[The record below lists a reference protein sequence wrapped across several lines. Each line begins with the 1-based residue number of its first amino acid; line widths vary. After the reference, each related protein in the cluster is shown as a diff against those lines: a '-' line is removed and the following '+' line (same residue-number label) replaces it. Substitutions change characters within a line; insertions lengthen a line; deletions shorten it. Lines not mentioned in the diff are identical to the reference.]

1 MRQAGWMM
9 AVMMTTASPAAM
21 AAGETRSAVPPTA
34 PQQSEQEPEPG
45 APGGGEGPGEDVE
58 EVVITGA
65 PPRGSVPGDVK
76 PELVLGPA
84 DIRAYGVGS
93 LAELLTELE
102 PQTRS
107 GRGRGGGAPVLL
119 LSGRR
124 ISGFGEIR
132 DIPPEAIERI
142 DILPEEAALKLGY
155 RADQRVVN
163 IVLRRRFRSFTGE
176 VEAGMATAG
185 GTSGQELQLGM
196 LRLNPN
202 GRLNLNLEY
211 ERDSMLLE
219 SERDIRQDPAAPR
232 PDIGFR
238 SLRPETQSLTM
249 NGVLSRNIGK
259 TVATANL
266 RMEQNWSDS
275 LLGLPTGGSDPL
287 ERSGSTNTLQGGVS
301 LNGDISTKW
310 RWSLTGNWDRVES
323 RTLTDRDTGLTDW
336 ARSVSNVGSID
347 GLVNGPIADLPA
359 GAINTSL
366 RLSGRTSDLD
376 AESRRGG
383 AYTATDIGRTSGSA
397 RANLDLPIASRSKAV
412 LSPLGNL
419 SLNANAEVEQLSD
432 FGTLVTYGY
441 GANWSPVDGLR
452 MLASFTEEEGA
463 PSAQQLGNP
472 VVVTPNVRVFDFV
485 RGETVEITRTDGG
498 NPGLSADN
506 RSVMKLGLNYQP
518 VQKLDLS
525 FNLDYTKSTIRNPIA
540 GFPTATAEIE
550 AAFPDRFE
558 REPDLPDGTR
568 GQLIRI
574 DNRPVN
580 FARSERE
587 QLRWGIN
594 FSAPIS
600 SPLASKAAEEF
611 HARREA
617 AIAARQ
623 ARQQQEGQHPGQP
636 GEAAPEGAPPGEAAQ
651 RPRGEGGGGPRAGGG
666 GRGPG
671 GGGFGGGGF
680 GGGRGG
686 GGGGGGRFQFGIFHT
701 VALTDQVVIREG
713 LPVLDLLDG
722 SATGSRGGSPRHQ
735 VEVRTGVVRDGIG
748 LRLNAD
754 WQSATQVDGGTTG
767 AGQLRFDDFT
777 TVNLRL
783 FANLGPQFKFV
794 RDNRWLAGT
803 RIVLSVDNVFDS
815 RLKVTDASGAT
826 PYSYQPALLDPVG
839 RTVRIS
845 VRKLFF

>member
-1 MRQAGWMM
+1 MRQAAWMT
-9 AVMMTTASPAAM
+9 AVLMTTVSPVAM
-21 AAGETRSAVPPTA
+21 AADQTGSSAPSAT
-34 PQQSEQEPEPG
+34 PQQAEQEPEPS
-45 APGGGEGPGEDVE
+45 APGGSAMGDDVE
-58 EVVITGA
+58 EVVITGSA
-65 PPRGSVPGDVK
+65 PRGSVPGDVK
-76 PELVLGPA
+76 PELVLNPA

-163 IVLRRRFRSFTGE
+163 IVLRRRFRSFT
-176 VEAGMATAG
+176 VELDGSAATGGGTAG
-185 GTSGQELQLGM
+185 QDVELSM

-202 GRLNLNLEY
+202 GRINLDLEY
-211 ERDSMLLE
+211 ERDSTLLE
-219 SERDIRQDPAAPR
+219 SERDIIPDSAFPR
-232 PDIGFR
+232 PDTQFR
-238 SLRPETQSLTM
+238 SLRPETQNLTM

-275 LLGLPTGGSDPL
+275 LLGLPTGRTDPL
-287 ERSGSTNTLQGGVS
+287 ERSSETNTLQGGVS

-310 RWSLTGNWDRVES
+310 RWSLTGNWDRIES

-336 ARSVSNVGSID
+336 AQSVSNVGSID
-347 GLVNGPIADLPA
+347 GLVNGPLAELPA

-376 AESRRGG
+376 AQSRRAGQ
-383 AYTATDIGRTSGSA
+383 YVATDIGRTSGSA
-397 RANLDLPIASRSKAV
+397 RANLDLPIASRNKDV
-412 LSPLGNL
+412 LSPIGNL

-432 FGTLVTYGY
+432 FGTLFTYGY

-472 VVVTPNVRVFDFV
+472 VLDTPNVRVFDFI
-485 RGETVEITRTDGG
+485 RGETVDISRRDGG

-518 VQKLDLS
+518 VQKIDLS
-525 FNLDYTKSTIRNPIA
+525 FNVDYTKSIVRDPIA
-540 GFPTATAEIE
+540 SFPTATAEIE
-550 AAFPDRFE
+550 AAFPDRFT
-558 REPDLPDGTR
+558 RAAPLPGQTI
-568 GQLIRI
+568 GQLISI

-587 QLRWGIN
+587 QIRWGIN
-594 FSAPIS
+594 FSAPIA
-600 SPLASKAAEEF
+600 SPLARKAAEEF
-611 HARREA
+611 RSRREA
-617 AIAARQ
+617 MVAARQ
-623 ARQQQEGQHPGQP
+623 AQQGQAGEGSAVPP
-636 GEAAPEGAPPGEAAQ
+636 PPGGE
-651 RPRGEGGGGPRAGGG
+651 RPRGEGAQGPGRQRGPGGGPGFGG

-671 GGGFGGGGF
+671 GPGGFGGGP
-680 GGGRGG
+680 G
-686 GGGGGGRFQFGIFHT
+686 GGGGGGRLQFGVFHT
-701 VALTDQVVIREG
+701 VALTDRIEIRDG
-713 LPVLDLLDG
+713 LPALDLLDG

-735 VEVRTGVVRDGIG
+735 VEVRAGVVRDGIG

-754 WQSATQVDGGTTG
+754 WQSATRVDGGTSG

-777 TVNLRL
+777 TVGVRL

-794 RDNRWLAGT
+794 RDNRWLVGT
-803 RIVLSVDNVFDS
+803 RVVLSVDNVFDS
-815 RLKVTDASGAT
+815 RLQVSDATGGT
-826 PYSYQPALLDPVG
+826 PYSYQPTLLDPVG

>member
-1 MRQAGWMM
+1 MRQSAWMTALWM
-9 AVMMTTASPAAM
+9 TAVSPAAM
-21 AAGETRSAVPPTA
+21 AAAQTGAPAPAAVP
-34 PQQSEQEPEPG
+34 QQAEPEQEPG
-45 APGGGEGPGEDVE
+45 APGGAMGDDVE
-58 EVVITGA
+58 EVVITGSA
-65 PPRGSVPGDVK
+65 PRGSVPGDVK
-76 PELVLGPA
+76 PELVLNPA

-132 DIPPEAIERI
+132 DIPPEAIERV

-163 IVLRRRFRSFTGE
+163 IVLRRRFRSFTVELEGGAATDGGTGGQE
-176 VEAGMATAG
+176 VEL
-185 GTSGQELQLGM
+185 SL

-202 GRLNLNLEY
+202 GRLNLDLEY
-211 ERDSMLLE
+211 ERDTALLE
-219 SERDIRQDPAAPR
+219 SEREIIPDPSAPPR
-232 PDIGFR
+232 TDLDFR
-238 SLRPETQSLTM
+238 TLRPATENVAL

-275 LLGLPTGGSDPL
+275 LLGLPTGSPAPL
-287 ERSGSTNTLQGGVS
+287 ERSSETNTLQGGVS
-301 LNGDISTKW
+301 FNGDISTKW

-323 RTLTDRDTGLTDW
+323 RTLTDRDTGRTDW

-347 GLVNGPIADLPA
+347 ALVNGPVAELPA

-366 RLSGRTSDLD
+366 RINARTSDFD
-376 AESRRGG
+376 AESRRATG
-383 AYTATDIGRTSGSA
+383 YTATDIGRTSGSV
-397 RANLDLPIASRSKAV
+397 RGNIDLPIASRTRAP
-412 LSPLGNL
+412 LGPLGNL

-432 FGTLVTYGY
+432 FGTLLTYGY

-472 VVVTPNVRVFDFV
+472 VVDTPNVRVFDFV
-485 RGETVEITRTDGG
+485 RGETVDITRRDGG
-498 NPGLSADN
+498 NPGLVADN

-525 FNLDYTKSTIRNPIA
+525 FNVDYTKSIIRDPIA
-540 GFPTATAEIE
+540 SFPTATAEIE
-550 AAFPDRFE
+550 AAFPDRFV
-558 REPDLPDGTR
+558 RDGSGR
-568 GQLIRI
+568 LVRI

-587 QLRWGIN
+587 QIRWGIN
-594 FSAPIS
+594 FSAPIA
-600 SPLASKAAEEF
+600 SPLSRKAAEEF
-611 HARREA
+611 RARREA
-617 AIAARQ
+617 MIAARE
-623 ARQQQEGQHPGQP
+623 RQQQQGQPQPGQA
-636 GEAAPEGAPPGEAAQ
+636 GDAAPQTPPEGARP
-651 RPRGEGGGGPRAGGG
+651 PRGEGGPGAGPGGG

-671 GGGFGGGGF
+671 GGGFGGF

-686 GGGGGGRFQFGIFHT
+686 GGPGGGGRLQFGVFHT
-701 VALTDQVVIREG
+701 VALTDRIEIRDG
-713 LPVLDLLDG
+713 VPALDLLDG

-735 VEVRTGVVRDGIG
+735 VEVRAGVVRDGIG

-754 WQSATQVDGGTTG
+754 WQSATRVDGGTTG
-767 AGQLRFDDFT
+767 AGQLRFDDFA

-783 FANLGPQFKFV
+783 FANFGPQFKFV

-803 RIVLSVDNVFDS
+803 RVVLSVDNIFDN
-815 RLKVTDASGAT
+815 RLKVTDATGGT
-826 PYSYQPALLDPVG
+826 PYSYQPTLLDPVG

>member
-1 MRQAGWMM
+1 MRQAAWMM
-9 AVMMTTASPAAM
+9 AVLMTTASPAAM
-21 AAGETRSAVPPTA
+21 ASAQSGSVAPSAA
-34 PQQSEQEPEPG
+34 PQQRGQDPDPG
-45 APGGGEGPGEDVE
+45 APGGGDMAEDVE
-58 EVVITGA
+58 EVVVTGSA
-65 PPRGSVPGDVK
+65 PRGSVPGDVK
-76 PELVLGPA
+76 PELVLNPA

-163 IVLRRRFRSFTGE
+163 IVLRRRFRSFT
-176 VEAGMATAG
+176 VELDGSAATDGGTAG
-185 GTSGQELQLGM
+185 QDVELSM

-202 GRLNLNLEY
+202 GRINLDLEY

-219 SERDIRQDPAAPR
+219 SERDIVQDPASPR
-232 PDIGFR
+232 SDIDFR
-238 SLRPETQSLTM
+238 SLRPATQSLTM

-275 LLGLPTGGSDPL
+275 LLGLPTGGTDPL
-287 ERSGSTNTLQGGVS
+287 ERSSSTNTLQGGVS
-301 LNGDISTKW
+301 FNGDISTKW
-310 RWSLTGNWDRVES
+310 RWSLTGNWDRAET
-323 RTLTDRDTGLTDW
+323 RTLTDRNTGLTDW
-336 ARSVSNVGSID
+336 AQSVSNVGSVD
-347 GLVNGPIADLPA
+347 GLVNGPLADLPA
-359 GAINTSL
+359 GAINSSL
-366 RLSGRTSDLD
+366 RLAARTSDFD
-376 AESRRGG
+376 AQSRRAGV
-383 AYTATDIGRTSGSA
+383 YTVTDIGRTSGSA
-397 RANLDLPIASRSKAV
+397 RANIDLPIASRSKAV
-412 LSPLGNL
+412 LGPLGNL

-432 FGTLVTYGY
+432 FGTLLTYGY
-441 GANWSPVDGLR
+441 GVNWSPIDGLR

-472 VVVTPNVRVFDFV
+472 VVATPNVRVFDFV
-485 RGETVEITRTDGG
+485 RGETVDIIRTDGG

-518 VQKLDLS
+518 IQKLDLS
-525 FNLDYTKSTIRNPIA
+525 FNLDYTKITIRNPISS
-540 GFPTATAEIE
+540 FPTATAEIE

-558 REPDLPDGTR
+558 RDGA

-600 SPLASKAAEEF
+600 SPLARKAAEEF
-611 HARREA
+611 RARREA
-617 AIAARQ
+617 MIAARQ
-623 ARQQQEGQHPGQP
+623 RQQQQGQPQPGQA
-636 GEAAPEGAPPGEAAQ
+636 GENAPPPPEGAGP
-651 RPRGEGGGGPRAGGG
+651 RRGEGAPGAGPGGGPRFGGGG

-671 GGGFGGGGF
+671 GGGFGGF
-680 GGGRGG
+680 GGPG
-686 GGGGGGRFQFGIFHT
+686 GGGGGGRLQFGVFHT
-701 VALTDQVVIREG
+701 VALTDRITIRDG
-713 LPVLDLLDG
+713 LPELDLLGG

-735 VEVRTGVVRDGIG
+735 VEVRAGVVRDGIG

-754 WQSATQVDGGTTG
+754 WQSATRVAGG
-767 AGQLRFDDFT
+767 
-777 TVNLRL
+777 RL
-783 FANLGPQFKFV
+783 APVSFAS
-794 RDNRWLAGT
+794 T
-803 RIVLSVDNVFDS
+803 IS
-815 RLKVTDASGAT
+815 RL
-826 PYSYQPALLDPVG
+826 
-839 RTVRIS
+839 
-845 VRKLFF
+845 

>member
-1 MRQAGWMM
+1 MRQAAWMT
-9 AVMMTTASPAAM
+9 AVLMTTVSPVAM
-21 AAGETRSAVPPTA
+21 AADQTGSSAPSAT
-34 PQQSEQEPEPG
+34 PQQAEQEPEPS
-45 APGGGEGPGEDVE
+45 APGGSAMGDDVE
-58 EVVITGA
+58 EVVITGSA
-65 PPRGSVPGDVK
+65 PRGSVPGDVK
-76 PELVLGPA
+76 PELVLNPA

-163 IVLRRRFRSFTGE
+163 IVLRRRFRSFT
-176 VEAGMATAG
+176 VELDGSAATGGGTAG
-185 GTSGQELQLGM
+185 QDVELSM

-202 GRLNLNLEY
+202 GRINLDLEY
-211 ERDSMLLE
+211 ERDSTLLE
-219 SERDIRQDPAAPR
+219 SERDIIPDPAFPR
-232 PDIGFR
+232 PDTQFR
-238 SLRPETQSLTM
+238 SLRPETQNLTM

-275 LLGLPTGGSDPL
+275 LLGLPTGRTDPL
-287 ERSGSTNTLQGGVS
+287 ERSSETNTLQGGVS
-301 LNGDISTKW
+301 FNGDISTKW

-336 ARSVSNVGSID
+336 AQSVSNVGSID
-347 GLVNGPIADLPA
+347 GLVNGPLAELPA

-376 AESRRGG
+376 AQSRRAGQ
-383 AYTATDIGRTSGSA
+383 YVATDIGRTSGSA
-397 RANLDLPIASRSKAV
+397 RANLDLPIASRNKDV
-412 LSPLGNL
+412 LSPIGNL

-432 FGTLVTYGY
+432 FGTLFTYGY

-472 VVVTPNVRVFDFV
+472 VLDTPNVRVFDFV
-485 RGETVEITRTDGG
+485 RGESVDITRRDGG

-518 VQKLDLS
+518 VQKIDLS
-525 FNLDYTKSTIRNPIA
+525 FNVDYTKSIVRDPIA
-540 GFPTATAEIE
+540 SFPTATAEIE
-550 AAFPDRFE
+550 AAFPDRFV
-558 REPDLPDGTR
+558 RDGSGR
-568 GQLIRI
+568 LIRI

-587 QLRWGIN
+587 QIRWGIN
-594 FSAPIS
+594 FSAPIA
-600 SPLASKAAEEF
+600 SPLARKAAEEF
-611 HARREA
+611 RARREA
-617 AIAARQ
+617 MIAARQ
-623 ARQQQEGQHPGQP
+623 AQQGQAG
-636 GEAAPEGAPPGEAAQ
+636 EGAAGQSPAGGGE
-651 RPRGEGGGGPRAGGG
+651 RPRGEGAQGPGGQRGPGGGPGFGG

-671 GGGFGGGGF
+671 GPGGFGGGGF
-680 GGGRGG
+680 GGGGPGG
-686 GGGGGGRFQFGIFHT
+686 PGGGGRLQFGVFHT
-701 VALTDQVVIREG
+701 VALTDRIEIRDG
-713 LPVLDLLDG
+713 LPALDLLDG

-735 VEVRTGVVRDGIG
+735 VEVRAGVVRDGIG

-754 WQSATQVDGGTTG
+754 WQSATRVDGGATG

-777 TVNLRL
+777 TVGVRL

-794 RDNRWLAGT
+794 RDNRWLVGT
-803 RIVLSVDNVFDS
+803 RVVLSVDNVFDS
-815 RLKVTDASGAT
+815 RLQVTNATGGT
-826 PYSYQPALLDPVG
+826 PYSYQPTLLDPVG

>member
-1 MRQAGWMM
+1 MRQAAWMT
-9 AVMMTTASPAAM
+9 AVLMTTVSPVAM
-21 AAGETRSAVPPTA
+21 AADQTGSSAPSAT
-34 PQQSEQEPEPG
+34 PQQAEQEPEPS
-45 APGGGEGPGEDVE
+45 APGGSAMGDDVE
-58 EVVITGA
+58 EVVITGSA
-65 PPRGSVPGDVK
+65 PRGSVPGDVK
-76 PELVLGPA
+76 PELVLNPA

-163 IVLRRRFRSFTGE
+163 IVLRRRFRSFT
-176 VEAGMATAG
+176 VELDGSAATGGGTAG
-185 GTSGQELQLGM
+185 QDVELSM

-202 GRLNLNLEY
+202 GRINLDLEY
-211 ERDSMLLE
+211 ERDSTLLE
-219 SERDIRQDPAAPR
+219 SERDIIPDPAFPR
-232 PDIGFR
+232 PDTQFR
-238 SLRPETQSLTM
+238 SLRPETQNLTM

-275 LLGLPTGGSDPL
+275 LLGLPTGRTDPL
-287 ERSGSTNTLQGGVS
+287 ERSSETNTLQGGVS
-301 LNGDISTKW
+301 FNGDISTKW
-310 RWSLTGNWDRVES
+310 RWSLTGNWDRIES
-323 RTLTDRDTGLTDW
+323 RTLTDRDTGWTDW
-336 ARSVSNVGSID
+336 ARSISNVGSID
-347 GLVNGPIADLPA
+347 AMVNGPVAELPA

-366 RLSGRTSDLD
+366 RINGRTSDFD
-376 AESRRGG
+376 AESRRETG
-383 AYTATDIGRTSGSA
+383 YVATDIGRTSGSA
-397 RANLDLPIASRSKAV
+397 RANVDLPIASRNKDV
-412 LSPLGNL
+412 LSPIGNL

-432 FGTLVTYGY
+432 FGTLFTYGY

-472 VVVTPNVRVFDFV
+472 VLDTPNVRVFDFV
-485 RGETVEITRTDGG
+485 RGESVDITRRDGG

-518 VQKLDLS
+518 VQKIDLS
-525 FNLDYTKSTIRNPIA
+525 FNVDYTKSIVRDPIA
-540 GFPTATAEIE
+540 SFPTATAEIE
-550 AAFPDRFE
+550 AAFPDRFV
-558 REPDLPDGTR
+558 REPDAPDGTR
-568 GQLIRI
+568 GRLIQI

-587 QLRWGIN
+587 QVRWGIN
-594 FSAPIS
+594 FSAPIA
-600 SPLASKAAEEF
+600 SPLARKAAEEF
-611 HARREA
+611 RARREA
-617 AIAARQ
+617 MIAARQ
-623 ARQQQEGQHPGQP
+623 AQQGQAGEGAAGQP
-636 GEAAPEGAPPGEAAQ
+636 PAGGGE
-651 RPRGEGGGGPRAGGG
+651 RPRGEGAQGSGGQRGPGGGPGFGG

-671 GGGFGGGGF
+671 GPGGPGGFGGGP
-680 GGGRGG
+680 
-686 GGGGGGRFQFGIFHT
+686 GGGGRLQFGVFHT
-701 VALTDQVVIREG
+701 VALTDRIEIRDG
-713 LPVLDLLDG
+713 LPALDLLDG

-735 VEVRTGVVRDGIG
+735 VEVRAGVVRDGIG

-754 WQSATQVDGGTTG
+754 WQSATRVDGGTTG

-777 TVNLRL
+777 TVGVRL

-794 RDNRWLAGT
+794 RDNRWLVGT
-803 RIVLSVDNVFDS
+803 RVVLSVDNVFDS
-815 RLKVTDASGAT
+815 RLQVTDATGGT
-826 PYSYQPALLDPVG
+826 PYSYQPTLLDPVG

>member
-1 MRQAGWMM
+1 MRQAAWIL
-9 AVMMTTASPAAM
+9 AVLMTTASPAAM
-21 AAGETRSAVPPTA
+21 ATGQTAPAAPSAA
-34 PQQSEQEPEPG
+34 PQQGEQEPDPG
-45 APGGGEGPGEDVE
+45 APGGSAEMGEDVE

-76 PELVLGPA
+76 PELVLNPA

-107 GRGRGGGAPVLL
+107 GRGRGGGMPVLL

-124 ISGFGEIR
+124 ISGFSEIR

-163 IVLRRRFRSFTGE
+163 IVLRRRFRSFTAELDGT
-176 VEAGMATAG
+176 MATDGGAG
-185 GTSGQELQLGM
+185 GQDVELSM

-202 GRLNLNLEY
+202 GRINLDLEY
-211 ERDSMLLE
+211 ERDTMLLE
-219 SERDIRQDPAAPR
+219 SERDIIPDPVGPPR
-232 PDIGFR
+232 SDLEFR
-238 SLRPETQSLTM
+238 SLRPETHSLTA
-249 NGVLSRNIGK
+249 NGVFSRNIGK

-266 RMEQNWSDS
+266 RMEQKWSDS
-275 LLGLPTGGSDPL
+275 LLGLPTGGTDPL
-287 ERSGSTNTLQGGVS
+287 ERSNSTNTLQGGVS
-301 LNGDISTKW
+301 FNGDISTTW

-336 ARSVSNVGSID
+336 AQSVSNVGSID
-347 GLVNGPIADLPA
+347 GLINGPVANLPA
-359 GAINTSL
+359 GAVNTSL

-376 AESRRGG
+376 AQSRRDG
-383 AYTATDIGRTSGSA
+383 AYVATDIGRTSGSA
-397 RANLDLPIASRSKAV
+397 RANLDLPIASRSRAV

-441 GANWSPVDGLR
+441 GANWSPIDGLR

-472 VVVTPNVRVFDFV
+472 VVATPNVRVFDFV

-506 RSVMKLGLNYQP
+506 RSVMKLGLNFQP

-525 FNLDYTKSTIRNPIA
+525 FNLDYTRSTIRNPISS
-540 GFPTATAEIE
+540 FPTATAEIE

-558 REPDLPDGTR
+558 RDGA

-574 DNRPVN
+574 DNRPIN

-594 FSAPIS
+594 FSAPIA
-600 SPLASKAAEEF
+600 SPLARKAAEEF
-611 HARREA
+611 RARREA
-617 AIAARQ
+617 MITARQ
-623 ARQQQEGQHPGQP
+623 ARQQAGQQP
-636 GEAAPEGAPPGEAAQ
+636 GEAAPPGEGAQ

-671 GGGFGGGGF
+671 GGGFGGG
-680 GGGRGG
+680 RG

-701 VALTDQVVIREG
+701 VALTDQVVIRDG

-722 SATGSRGGSPRHQ
+722 SATGSRGGSSRHQ
-735 VEVRTGVVRDGIG
+735 IEVRTGLVRDGIG

-754 WQSATQVDGGTTG
+754 WQSATRVNGGTTG

-815 RLKVTDASGAT
+815 RLKVTDGT
-826 PYSYQPALLDPVG
+826 GEVPYSYQSALLDPVG

>member
-1 MRQAGWMM
+1 MRQAAWMT
-9 AVMMTTASPAAM
+9 AVLMTTASPVAM
-21 AAGETRSAVPPTA
+21 AAVQTESAA
-34 PQQSEQEPEPG
+34 AQQSEQEPEPG
-45 APGGGEGPGEDVE
+45 APGGAGEGMGEDVE

-76 PELVLGPA
+76 PELVLSPA

-107 GRGRGGGAPVLL
+107 GRGRGGGGPVLL

-163 IVLRRRFRSFTGE
+163 IVLRRRFRSFT
-176 VEAGMATAG
+176 VELDGSVATDGGAG
-185 GTSGQELQLGM
+185 GQDVELSM
-196 LRLNPN
+196 LRLNPD
-202 GRLNLNLEY
+202 GRVNLDVEY

-219 SERDIRQDPAAPR
+219 SERDIVQDPAAPPR
-232 PDIGFR
+232 TDLDFR
-238 SLRPETQSLTM
+238 SLRPETQNLTI

-275 LLGLPTGGSDPL
+275 LLGLPTGGADPL
-287 ERSGSTNTLQGGVS
+287 ERSSNTNTLQGGVS
-301 LNGDISTKW
+301 LNGDLSTKW
-310 RWSLTGNWDRVES
+310 RWSLTGNWDRAES

-347 GLVNGPIADLPA
+347 GLVNGPLAELPA
-359 GAINTSL
+359 GAINSSL

-376 AESRRGG
+376 AESRRSGQ
-383 AYTATDIGRTSGSA
+383 YVATDIGRTSGSA
-397 RANLDLPIASRSKAV
+397 RANIDLPIANRSKAV
-412 LSPLGNL
+412 LGVLGNL
-419 SLNANAEVEQLSD
+419 SLNANAELEQLSD
-432 FGTLVTYGY
+432 FGTLLTYGY
-441 GANWSPVDGLR
+441 GANWSPIDGLR

-472 VVVTPNVRVFDFV
+472 VVATPNVRVFDFV
-485 RGETVEITRTDGG
+485 RGETVDITRTDGG

-525 FNLDYTKSTIRNPIA
+525 LNVDYTKSVIRNPIA

-550 AAFPDRFE
+550 AAFPDRFT
-558 REPDLPDGTR
+558 REPDLPDGTPGR
-568 GQLIRI
+568 LTRI
-574 DNRPVN
+574 DNRPLN

-587 QLRWGIN
+587 QLRWGLN
-594 FSAPIS
+594 LSAPIS
-600 SPLASKAAEEF
+600 SPLARKAAEDF
-611 HARREA
+611 RARREA
-617 AIAARQ
+617 MVAARQ
-623 ARQQQEGQHPGQP
+623 ARQKQQGGQP
-636 GEAAPEGAPPGEAAQ
+636 GEASSQTPPSADGAQPPRRE
-651 RPRGEGGGGPRAGGG
+651 GGPRFGGG
-666 GRGPG
+666 ARGP
-671 GGGFGGGGF
+671 GGGGF

-686 GGGGGGRFQFGIFHT
+686 GPGGAGGGGRLQLGVFHT
-701 VALTDQVVIREG
+701 VALTDRITIRDG
-713 LPVLDLLDG
+713 LPELDLLDG

-735 VEVRTGVVRDGIG
+735 VEVRAGVVRDGIG

-754 WQSATQVDGGTTG
+754 WQSATRVDGGATG
-767 AGQLRFDDFT
+767 AGQLRFGDFT

-794 RDNRWLAGT
+794 RDNRWLTGT
-803 RIVLSVDNVFDS
+803 RVVLSVDNVFDS
-815 RLKVTDASGAT
+815 RLKVTDAAGVT

>member
-1 MRQAGWMM
+1 MRQAAWIT
-9 AVMMTTASPAAM
+9 AILMTTASPAAM
-21 AAGETRSAVPPTA
+21 AAGQTQSAAPTAA
-34 PQQSEQEPEPG
+34 PQQTEQEPEPG
-45 APGGGEGPGEDVE
+45 APGGSGDAMGEDVE

-76 PELVLGPA
+76 PELVLNPA

-107 GRGRGGGAPVLL
+107 GRGRGGGSPVLL

-163 IVLRRRFRSFTGE
+163 IVLRRRFRSFTAE
-176 VEAGMATAG
+176 LEAGLATDG
-185 GTSGQELQLGM
+185 GRDGQEAQLSM

-202 GRLNLNLEY
+202 GRLNLNFEY

-219 SERDIRQDPAAPR
+219 SERDIVQDPASPR
-232 PDIGFR
+232 NDIEFR

-275 LLGLPTGGSDPL
+275 LLGLPSIGGTDPL
-287 ERSGSTNTLQGGVS
+287 ERSGNTNTLQGGVA
-301 LNGDISTKW
+301 LNGDLSTKW
-310 RWSLTGNWDRVES
+310 RWSLTGNWDRVET
-323 RTLTDRDTGLTDW
+323 RTITDRDGGYTDW

-347 GLVNGPIADLPA
+347 AMVNGPVAELPA

-366 RLSGRTSDLD
+366 RLAGRTSDLD
-376 AESRRGG
+376 AESRRAG

-441 GANWSPVDGLR
+441 GANWSPIDGLR

-472 VVVTPNVRVFDFV
+472 VVATPNVRVFDFV
-485 RGETVEITRTDGG
+485 RGETVDITRVDGG

-518 VQKLDLS
+518 IQKIDLS
-525 FNLDYTKSTIRNPIA
+525 FNLDYTKSTIRNPISS
-540 GFPTATAEIE
+540 FPTATAEIE

-558 REPDLPDGTR
+558 RDGS

-600 SPLASKAAEEF
+600 SPLARKAAEEF
-611 HARREA
+611 RARREA
-617 AIAARQ
+617 MIAARQ
-623 ARQQQEGQHPGQP
+623 ARQQAGQQPGQP
-636 GEAAPEGAPPGEAAQ
+636 GEAAPEGSPPGEGAQ

-701 VALTDQVVIREG
+701 VALTDQVVIRDG

-754 WQSATQVDGGTTG
+754 WQSATRVDGGTTG

-815 RLKVTDASGAT
+815 RLKVTDASGTT

>member
-1 MRQAGWMM
+1 MRQAAWMT
-9 AVMMTTASPAAM
+9 AVLMTTVSPVAM
-21 AAGETRSAVPPTA
+21 AADQTGSSAPSAT
-34 PQQSEQEPEPG
+34 PQQAEQEPEPS
-45 APGGGEGPGEDVE
+45 APGGSAMGDDVE
-58 EVVITGA
+58 EVVITGSA
-65 PPRGSVPGDVK
+65 PRGSVPGDVK
-76 PELVLGPA
+76 PELVLNPA

-163 IVLRRRFRSFTGE
+163 IVLRRRFRSFT
-176 VEAGMATAG
+176 VELDGSAATGGGTAG
-185 GTSGQELQLGM
+185 QDVELSM

-202 GRLNLNLEY
+202 GRINLDLEY
-211 ERDSMLLE
+211 ERDSTLLE
-219 SERDIRQDPAAPR
+219 SERDIIPDPAFPR
-232 PDIGFR
+232 PDTQFR
-238 SLRPETQSLTM
+238 SLRPETQNLTM
-249 NGVLSRNIGK
+249 NGVFSRNIGK

-275 LLGLPTGGSDPL
+275 LLGLPTGRTEPL
-287 ERSGSTNTLQGGVS
+287 ERSSETNTLQGGVS
-301 LNGDISTKW
+301 FNGDISTKW
-310 RWSLTGNWDRVES
+310 RWSLTGNWDRIES
-323 RTLTDRDTGLTDW
+323 RTLTDRDTGWTDW
-336 ARSVSNVGSID
+336 ARSISNVGSID
-347 GLVNGPIADLPA
+347 AMVNGPVAELPA

-366 RLSGRTSDLD
+366 RINGRTSDFD
-376 AESRRGG
+376 AESRRETG
-383 AYTATDIGRTSGSA
+383 YTATDIGRTSGSA
-397 RANLDLPIASRSKAV
+397 RANLDLPIASRNKDV
-412 LSPLGNL
+412 LSLIGNL

-432 FGTLVTYGY
+432 FGTLFTYGY

-472 VVVTPNVRVFDFV
+472 VLDTPNVRVFDFV
-485 RGETVEITRTDGG
+485 RGESVDITRRDGG

-518 VQKLDLS
+518 VQKIDLS
-525 FNLDYTKSTIRNPIA
+525 FNVDYTKSIVRDPIA
-540 GFPTATAEIE
+540 SFPTATAEIE
-550 AAFPDRFE
+550 AAFPDRFV
-558 REPDLPDGTR
+558 RDGSGR
-568 GQLIRI
+568 LIRI

-587 QLRWGIN
+587 QIRWGIN
-594 FSAPIS
+594 FSAPIA
-600 SPLASKAAEEF
+600 SPLARKAAEEF
-611 HARREA
+611 RARREA
-617 AIAARQ
+617 MIAARQ
-623 ARQQQEGQHPGQP
+623 AQQGQAGEGAAGQP
-636 GEAAPEGAPPGEAAQ
+636 PAGGGE
-651 RPRGEGGGGPRAGGG
+651 RPRGDGAQGPGGQRGPGGGPGFGG

-671 GGGFGGGGF
+671 GPGGPGGFGGGP
-680 GGGRGG
+680 GGP
-686 GGGGGGRFQFGIFHT
+686 GGGGRLQFGVFHT
-701 VALTDQVVIREG
+701 VALTDRIEIRDG
-713 LPVLDLLDG
+713 LPALDLLDG

-735 VEVRTGVVRDGIG
+735 VEVRAGVVRDGIG

-754 WQSATQVDGGTTG
+754 WQSATRVDGGTSG

-777 TVNLRL
+777 TVGVRL

-794 RDNRWLAGT
+794 RDNRWLVGT
-803 RIVLSVDNVFDS
+803 RVVLSVDNVFDS
-815 RLKVTDASGAT
+815 RLQVTNATGGT
-826 PYSYQPALLDPVG
+826 PYSYQPTLLDPVG

>member
-1 MRQAGWMM
+1 MRHAAWMTAVLM
-9 AVMMTTASPAAM
+9 ATASSGAM
-21 AAGETRSAVPPTA
+21 AAGQAAPTGPVAA
-34 PQQSEQEPEPG
+34 PQTNPQEPETG
-45 APGGGEGPGEDVE
+45 APGGAMNDEVE

-76 PELVLGPA
+76 PELVLNPA

-132 DIPPEAIERI
+132 DIPPEAIERV

-163 IVLRRRFRSFTGE
+163 IVLRRRFRAFT
-176 VEAGMATAG
+176 VELDGSAATGG
-185 GTSGQELQLGM
+185 GTGGQDVELSL

-202 GRLNLNLEY
+202 GRLNLDLEY
-211 ERDSMLLE
+211 ERDTALLE
-219 SERDIRQDPAAPR
+219 SEREIIPDPTAPPR
-232 PDIGFR
+232 TDLDFR
-238 SLRPETQSLTM
+238 TLRPETQNVTL

-275 LLGLPTGGSDPL
+275 LLGLPIGSTDPL
-287 ERSGSTNTLQGGVS
+287 ERSSETNTLQGGVS
-301 LNGDISTKW
+301 FNGDLSTKW
-310 RWSLTGNWDRVES
+310 RWSLTGNWDRVEN
-323 RTLTDRDTGLTDW
+323 RTLTDRDTGRTDW
-336 ARSVSNVGSID
+336 AQSVSNVGSID
-347 GLVNGPIADLPA
+347 ALVNGPVAELPA

-366 RLSGRTSDLD
+366 RINGRTSDFD
-376 AESRRGG
+376 AQSRRATG
-383 AYTATDIGRTSGSA
+383 YTATDIGRTSGSV
-397 RANLDLPIASRSKAV
+397 RGNIDLPIASRTRAP
-412 LSPLGNL
+412 LGPLGNF

-432 FGTLVTYGY
+432 FGTLLTYGY
-441 GANWSPVDGLR
+441 GANWSPIDGLR

-472 VVVTPNVRVFDFV
+472 VVDTPNVRVFDFV
-485 RGETVEITRTDGG
+485 RGETVDITRRDGG
-498 NPGLSADN
+498 NPGLIADN

-525 FNLDYTKSTIRNPIA
+525 FNVDYTKSIIRDPIA
-540 GFPTATAEIE
+540 SFPTATAEIE

-558 REPDLPDGTR
+558 RDAS
-568 GQLIRI
+568 GQLLRI
-574 DNRPVN
+574 DNRPIN

-587 QLRWGIN
+587 QIRWGIN
-594 FSAPIS
+594 FSAPIA
-600 SPLASKAAEEF
+600 SPLARKAAEEF
-611 HARREA
+611 RARREA
-617 AIAARQ
+617 MMAARQ
-623 ARQQQEGQHPGQP
+623 AQQGQP
-636 GEAAPEGAPPGEAAQ
+636 GQTADGGAVPPPPGGE
-651 RPRGEGGGGPRAGGG
+651 RPRGEGAQGPGGQRGPGGGPGFGG

-671 GGGFGGGGF
+671 GPGGFGGGF
-680 GGGRGG
+680 GGGPGG
-686 GGGGGGRFQFGIFHT
+686 PGGPGGGGRLQLGIFHT
-701 VALTDQVVIREG
+701 VALTDRIEIRDG
-713 LPVLDLLDG
+713 LPALDLLDG

-735 VEVRTGVVRDGIG
+735 IEVRAGVVRDGIG

-754 WQSATQVDGGTTG
+754 WQSATRVDGGATG
-767 AGQLRFDDFT
+767 SGQLRFDDFT
-777 TVNLRL
+777 TVGLRL
-783 FANLGPQFKFV
+783 FANFGPQFKFV
-794 RDNRWLAGT
+794 RDNRWLVGT
-803 RIVLSVDNVFDS
+803 RVVLSVDNLLDS
-815 RLKVTDASGAT
+815 RLKVTDANGGT
-826 PYSYQPALLDPVG
+826 PYSYQPTLLDPVG

>member
-1 MRQAGWMM
+1 MRQAAWIT
-9 AVMMTTASPAAM
+9 AVLMTTASPAAL
-21 AAGETRSAVPPTA
+21 AATQAGSPSPATA
-34 PQQSEQEPEPG
+34 PQQAEPEQEAG
-45 APGGGEGPGEDVE
+45 APGGAMGDDVE
-58 EVVITGA
+58 EVVITGSA
-65 PPRGSVPGDVK
+65 PRGSVPGDVK
-76 PELVLGPA
+76 PELVLNPA

-163 IVLRRRFRSFTGE
+163 IVLRRRFRSFT
-176 VEAGMATAG
+176 VELDGSAATGGGTAG
-185 GTSGQELQLGM
+185 QDVELSM

-202 GRLNLNLEY
+202 GRINLDLEY
-211 ERDSMLLE
+211 ERDSTLLE
-219 SERDIRQDPAAPR
+219 SERDIIQDPAAPR
-232 PDIGFR
+232 SDTQFR
-238 SLRPETQSLTM
+238 SLRPATDSLTL
-249 NGVLSRNIGK
+249 NGVVSRNIGK

-275 LLGLPTGGSDPL
+275 LLGLPTGGTDPL
-287 ERSGSTNTLQGGVS
+287 ERSSTTNTLQGGVS

-310 RWSLTGNWDRVES
+310 RWSLTGNWDRIES

-336 ARSVSNVGSID
+336 AQSVSNVGSID
-347 GLVNGPIADLPA
+347 GLVNGPLAELPA

-376 AESRRGG
+376 AQSRRAGQ
-383 AYTATDIGRTSGSA
+383 YVATDIGRTSGSA
-397 RANLDLPIASRSKAV
+397 RANLDLPIASRNKDV

-432 FGTLVTYGY
+432 FGTLFTYGY
-441 GANWSPVDGLR
+441 GANWSPIDGLR

-472 VVVTPNVRVFDFV
+472 VVATPNVRVFDFV
-485 RGETVEITRTDGG
+485 RGETVDITRLDGG

-518 VQKLDLS
+518 VQKIDLS
-525 FNLDYTKSTIRNPIA
+525 FNVDYTKSIIRDPIA
-540 GFPTATAEIE
+540 SFPTATAEIE
-550 AAFPDRFE
+550 AAFPDRFV
-558 REPDLPDGTR
+558 RDGSGR
-568 GQLIRI
+568 LIRI

-587 QLRWGIN
+587 QIRWGIN
-594 FSAPIS
+594 FSAPIA
-600 SPLASKAAEEF
+600 SPLARKAAEEF
-611 HARREA
+611 RARREA
-617 AIAARQ
+617 IIAARQ
-623 ARQQQEGQHPGQP
+623 AQQGQPQPGQP
-636 GEAAPEGAPPGEAAQ
+636 GDAAPQTPPEGARP
-651 RPRGEGGGGPRAGGG
+651 PRGEGAPGAGPGGGGPRFGGGG

-671 GGGFGGGGF
+671 GGGFGGF
-680 GGGRGG
+680 GGGPGG
-686 GGGGGGRFQFGIFHT
+686 PGGGGRLQIGVFHT
-701 VALTDQVVIREG
+701 VALTDRIEIRDG
-713 LPVLDLLDG
+713 LPALDLLDG

-735 VEVRTGVVRDGIG
+735 VELRAGVVRDGIG

-754 WQSATQVDGGTTG
+754 WQSATRVDGGATG
-767 AGQLRFDDFT
+767 TGQLRFDDFA
-777 TVNLRL
+777 TVGVRL

-794 RDNRWLAGT
+794 RDNRWLVGT
-803 RIVLSVDNVFDS
+803 RVVLSVDNIFDN
-815 RLKVTDASGAT
+815 RLKVTDATGGT
-826 PYSYQPALLDPVG
+826 PYSYQPTLLDPVG

>member
-1 MRQAGWMM
+1 MRQAAWIL
-9 AVMMTTASPAAM
+9 AVLMTTASPAAM
-21 AAGETRSAVPPTA
+21 ATGQAAPAAPSAA
-34 PQQSEQEPEPG
+34 PQQGEQEPDPG
-45 APGGGEGPGEDVE
+45 APGGSAEMGEDVE

-76 PELVLGPA
+76 PELVLNPA

-107 GRGRGGGAPVLL
+107 GRGRGGGMPVLL

-163 IVLRRRFRSFTGE
+163 IVLRRRFRSFTAELDGT
-176 VEAGMATAG
+176 MATDGGAG
-185 GTSGQELQLGM
+185 GQDVELSM

-202 GRLNLNLEY
+202 GRINLDLEY
-211 ERDSMLLE
+211 ERDTMLLE
-219 SERDIRQDPAAPR
+219 SERDIIPDLAGPPR
-232 PDIGFR
+232 SDLEFR
-238 SLRPETQSLTM
+238 SLRPETHSLTA
-249 NGVLSRNIGK
+249 NGVFSRNLGK

-266 RMEQNWSDS
+266 RMEQKWSDS
-275 LLGLPTGGSDPL
+275 LLGLPTGGTDPL
-287 ERSGSTNTLQGGVS
+287 ERSNSTNTLQGGVS
-301 LNGDISTKW
+301 FNGDISTTW

-336 ARSVSNVGSID
+336 AQSVSNVGSID
-347 GLVNGPIADLPA
+347 GLINGPVANLPA
-359 GAINTSL
+359 GAVNTSL

-376 AESRRGG
+376 AQSRRDG
-383 AYTATDIGRTSGSA
+383 AYVATDIGRTSGSA
-397 RANLDLPIASRSKAV
+397 RANLDLPIASRNKAV

-441 GANWSPVDGLR
+441 GANWSPIDGLR

-472 VVVTPNVRVFDFV
+472 VVATPNVRVFDFV

-506 RSVMKLGLNYQP
+506 RSVMKLGLNFQP

-525 FNLDYTKSTIRNPIA
+525 FNLDYTRSTIRNPISS
-540 GFPTATAEIE
+540 FPTATAEIE

-558 REPDLPDGTR
+558 RDGA

-574 DNRPVN
+574 DNRPIN

-600 SPLASKAAEEF
+600 SPLARKAAEEF
-611 HARREA
+611 RARREA
-617 AIAARQ
+617 MIAARQ
-623 ARQQQEGQHPGQP
+623 ARQQAGQQPGQP
-636 GEAAPEGAPPGEAAQ
+636 GEAAPPGEGAQ

-671 GGGFGGGGF
+671 GGGFGGG
-680 GGGRGG
+680 RGG
-686 GGGGGGRFQFGIFHT
+686 GSGGRFQFGIFHT
-701 VALTDQVVIREG
+701 VALTDQVVIRDG

-722 SATGSRGGSPRHQ
+722 SATGSRGGSSRHQ
-735 VEVRTGVVRDGIG
+735 IEVRTGLVRDGIG

-754 WQSATQVDGGTTG
+754 WQSATRVDGGTTG

-815 RLKVTDASGAT
+815 RLKVTDASGTT